1 VSTLANSRVRCL
13 KPSRRADLLPRDESV
28 PGMGSSTQ
36 RGHEGQHGIVITR
49 TLSAASRR
57 GVATVQA
64 WSLASA
70 VFRGHR
76 CNNRGHDGGVHG
88 QRQGLRCQADR
99 SSRRVRP
106 ELRAATAT
114 VGPDVASRD
123 LLDHQ
128 QSVGYQLVRACL
140 RLGSTF
146 GTDPTAPALRGTRRQ
161 ADVAVLR
168 LGNEVRVARR
178 GCLPSFRAGVTH

>member
-1 VSTLANSRVRCL
+1 
-13 KPSRRADLLPRDESV
+13 
-28 PGMGSSTQ
+28 MGSSTQ
-36 RGHEGQHGIVITR
+36 RGHEGQHGIVTTR

-57 GVATVQA
+57 GVATAQA

-76 CNNRGHDGGVHG
+76 CNNRGHDRGVHG
-88 QRQGLRCQADR
+88 QRQGLRCLADR

-128 QSVGYQLVRACL
+128 QSVGYQLDCELPEGVRRHVRGNR
-140 RLGSTF
+140 RLGEA
-146 GTDPTAPALRGTRRQ
+146 DRTAVALRILRAQVTRLRSWK
-161 ADVAVLR
+161 VTSLHPREVL
-168 LGNEVRVARR
+168 GAHCWKQGE
-178 GCLPSFRAGVTH
+178 RAG